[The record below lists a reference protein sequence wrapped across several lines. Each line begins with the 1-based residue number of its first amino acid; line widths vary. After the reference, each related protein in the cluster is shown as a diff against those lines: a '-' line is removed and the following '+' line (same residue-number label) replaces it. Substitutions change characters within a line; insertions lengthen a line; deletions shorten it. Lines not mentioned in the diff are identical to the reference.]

1 MIYKY
6 NNIIDIENK
15 QRKIE
20 EEIMKQN
27 AKNL

>member
-6 NNIIDIENK
+6 NNIIGIENK